1 MNFAPRL
8 NNIKSSIH
16 GAKGS
21 KREKKEKRKVN
32 RLVVVI
38 STTAYGGLDRERRA
52 SPQKESPR
60 NEYVRLDYYGTFQ

>member
-1 MNFAPRL
+1 MAPR
-8 NNIKSSIH
+8 
-16 GAKGS
+16 AA
-21 KREKKEKRKVN
+21 REKKKEKRKVN
-32 RLVVVI
+32 RLGVVI